1 MKIKNRTWVLYNNKP
16 HFVISC
22 YPEETRLHTL
32 DEKRITVPTK
42 DLSTMVVP
50 TFEIGEQVLYV
61 DTYHEKLR
69 GKLVTIVDYNNS
81 GYAPYE
87 VKHANEYKHV
97 TPFDIAKINYQAVIY
112 MTD

>member
-50 TFEIGEQVLYV
+50 TFIRNGRLFEVTYDGIPLDPREYGFERIQYVL
-61 DTYHEKLR
+61 EK
-69 GKLVTIVDYNNS
+69 
-81 GYAPYE
+81 
-87 VKHANEYKHV
+87 
-97 TPFDIAKINYQAVIY
+97 AVQL
-112 MTD
+112 

>member
-42 DLSTMVVP
+42 V
-50 TFEIGEQVLYV
+50 
-61 DTYHEKLR
+61 
-69 GKLVTIVDYNNS
+69 
-81 GYAPYE
+81 APVYTG
-87 VKHANEYKHV
+87 A
-97 TPFDIAKINYQAVIY
+97 
-112 MTD
+112 